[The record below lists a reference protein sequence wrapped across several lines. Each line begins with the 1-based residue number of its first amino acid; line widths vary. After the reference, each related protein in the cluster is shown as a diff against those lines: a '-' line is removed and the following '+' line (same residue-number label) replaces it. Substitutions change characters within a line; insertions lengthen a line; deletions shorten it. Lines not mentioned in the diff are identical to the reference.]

1 MHDLI
6 DQLFPFQ
13 VTVGAGGD
21 IVSLGRSLRRV
32 IPQAQGR
39 PFLEVFEG
47 VRPSLRAVADL
58 ERAVGDVVLLHVLG
72 TALQLRGQFV
82 RLGDGTI
89 TFVGSP
95 RVVGL
100 SSIESWPVG
109 IQDYAPHDAS
119 ADYAMVLEAMSL
131 QLKDLESM
139 VGRLQDAE
147 RIERSLRE
155 RAEAANLAKSNF
167 LANISHEIRTPM
179 TAVLGYAELLRDPD
193 LGAEE
198 RADAVETIVRN
209 GNHLM
214 RILNDL
220 LDLSKIE
227 AGRMDIDRREFS
239 LMRLLRDVRD
249 LMEVNASSRGNSL
262 ALRLDVQAAHDQV
275 IGDATRIRQ
284 VLLNLVGNAV
294 KFTKGGSIT
303 IEAATEPRGER
314 IALRV
319 AVTDTGKGIP
329 ADQMGRLFEPFSQ
342 LDREFV
348 REHGGTGLGLAI
360 SSRIANL
367 LGGRIDVASTPG
379 IGSTFTLHTVLD
391 AAHRTAAGGQPAAEP
406 GDQPLAGVHVL
417 LVEDSIDSARLLST
431 MMGRAGATVEVR
443 GDGLSAVEAVD
454 AQHAPDVIL
463 MDLQLPGIDGIEAT
477 RRIRAK
483 GCRSRIVALTAAAL
497 GADREQARAAGCDGF
512 ALKPISRADLVQA
525 CRGEPQRGRLG
536 QFRDQ

>member
-1 MHDLI
+1 MHQVI
-6 DQLFPFQ
+6 DELFPFH
-13 VTVGAGGD
+13 VTIGAAGE
-21 IVSLGRSLRRV
+21 IVSIGRSLRRV
-32 IPQAQGR
+32 LPQAQGR
-39 PFLEVFEG
+39 SFVDLFEG
-47 VRPSLRAVADL
+47 VRPSLQSVADV
-58 ERAVGDVVLLHVLG
+58 EHAIGDVVLLQLRG
-72 TALQLRGQFV
+72 SPLQLRGQFV
-82 RLGDGTI
+82 RAGDGAI
-89 TFVGSP
+89 AFVGSP

-100 SSIESWPVG
+100 SSIEAWPVG

-147 RIERSLRE
+147 RIERALRE

-193 LGAEE
+193 LGREE

-239 LMRLLRDVRD
+239 LVRLLRDVRD
-249 LMEVNASSRGNSL
+249 LMEVNASARGNSL
-262 ALRLDVQAAHDQV
+262 ALRLDVQASHDQV
-275 IGDATRIRQ
+275 FGDSTRIRQ

-303 IEAATEPRGER
+303 IAAATEPRGER

-319 AVTDTGKGIP
+319 AVSDTGKGIP
-329 ADQMGRLFEPFSQ
+329 KDQMGRLFEPFSQ

-367 LGGRIDVASTPG
+367 LGGRIDVTSTPG

-391 AAHRTAAGGQPAAEP
+391 VAQRPAGAAAGAAESS
-406 GDQPLAGVHVL
+406 DQPLAGVHVL
-417 LVEDSIDSARLLST
+417 LFEDSIDSARLLST
-431 MMGRAGATVEVR
+431 MMGKAGATVEVR
-443 GDGLSAVEAVD
+443 GDGLSAVDAVD
-454 AQHAPDVIL
+454 AQHSPDVIL
-463 MDLQLPGIDGIEAT
+463 MDLQLPGIDGIEAI

-497 GADREQARAAGCDGF
+497 GADREEARAAGCDGF
-512 ALKPISRADLVQA
+512 ALKPISRSDLVQA
-525 CRGEPQRGRLG
+525 CRGQALRGGLG
-536 QFRDQ
+536 QLRDQ

>member
-1 MHDLI
+1 
-6 DQLFPFQ
+6 
-13 VTVGAGGD
+13 
-21 IVSLGRSLRRV
+21 
-32 IPQAQGR
+32 
-39 PFLEVFEG
+39 
-47 VRPSLRAVADL
+47 
-58 ERAVGDVVLLHVLG
+58 
-72 TALQLRGQFV
+72 
-82 RLGDGTI
+82 
-89 TFVGSP
+89 
-95 RVVGL
+95 
-100 SSIESWPVG
+100 
-109 IQDYAPHDAS
+109 
-119 ADYAMVLEAMSL
+119 
-131 QLKDLESM
+131 
-139 VGRLQDAE
+139 
-147 RIERSLRE
+147 
-155 RAEAANLAKSNF
+155 
-167 LANISHEIRTPM
+167 
-179 TAVLGYAELLRDPD
+179 
-193 LGAEE
+193 
-198 RADAVETIVRN
+198 
-209 GNHLM
+209 
-214 RILNDL
+214 
-220 LDLSKIE
+220 
-227 AGRMDIDRREFS
+227 
-239 LMRLLRDVRD
+239 
-249 LMEVNASSRGNSL
+249 
-262 ALRLDVQAAHDQV
+262 V

-391 AAHRTAAGGQPAAEP
+391 AAHPTAAGGQPAAEP

-536 QFRDQ
+536 QLRDQ

>member
-1 MHDLI
+1 MGDLI
-6 DQLFPFQ
+6 DELFPFQ
-13 VTVGAGGD
+13 ITIGAAGEIVTV
-21 IVSLGRSLRRV
+21 GRSLRRV
-32 IPQAQGR
+32 VSQAQGH
-39 PFLEVFEG
+39 PFLELFEG
-47 VRPSLRAVADL
+47 VRPTLRSVADL
-58 ERAVGDVVLLHVLG
+58 EQAIGHVVLLQLRG
-72 TALQLRGQFV
+72 SPLQLRGQFV
-82 RLGDGTI
+82 RTPQGQI
-89 TFVGSP
+89 AFVGSP

-100 SSIESWPVG
+100 SSIEAWPVG
-109 IQDYAPHDAS
+109 IGDYAPHDAS

-131 QLKDLESM
+131 QLKDLETM

-193 LGAEE
+193 LGCGE

-239 LMRLLRDVRD
+239 LVRLLREVRD
-249 LMEVNASSRGNSL
+249 LMEVNASARGNSL
-262 ALRLDVQAAHDQV
+262 ALRLDVQAAHDRA
-275 IGDATRIRQ
+275 IGDSTRIRQ

-294 KFTKGGSIT
+294 KFSKGGSIT
-303 IEAATEPRGER
+303 IDAATGPRGDR

-319 AVTDTGKGIP
+319 AITDTGKGIP
-329 ADQMGRLFEPFSQ
+329 PDQMGRLFEPFSQ

-360 SSRIANL
+360 SSRIAKL
-367 LGGRIDVASTPG
+367 LGGRIDVTSTPG
-379 IGSTFTLHTVLD
+379 IGSTFTFHTVLD
-391 AAHRTAAGGQPAAEP
+391 AGHRVAGPDAGDAEP
-406 GDQPLAGVHVL
+406 TDQSLAGVKVL
-417 LVEDSIDSARLLST
+417 LVEDSDDSARLLAT
-431 MMGRAGATVEVR
+431 MMSKAGATVEVR
-443 GDGLSAVEAVD
+443 GDGLSAVDAVD
-454 AQHAPDVIL
+454 AQHSPDVIL

-512 ALKPISRADLVQA
+512 ALKPISRAELVRV
-525 CRGEPQRGRLG
+525 CRGETSRHPGSRGR
-536 QFRDQ
+536 DD

>member
-1 MHDLI
+1 MRDLI
-6 DQLFPFQ
+6 DELFPFH
-13 VTVGAGGD
+13 VTIGASGQ
-21 IVSLGRSLRRV
+21 IVAVGRSLRRV
-32 IPQAQGR
+32 VQQAQGR
-39 PFLEVFEG
+39 SFFEQFEG
-47 VRPSLRAVADL
+47 VRPTLRTVADV
-58 ERAVGDVVLLHVLG
+58 ERALGDVVLLQLCG
-72 TALQLRGQFV
+72 SPLQLRGQFV
-82 RLGDGTI
+82 RKDESTI
-89 TFVGSP
+89 AFVGSP

-109 IQDYAPHDAS
+109 IQDYAAHDAS

-147 RIERSLRE
+147 RVERSLRE

-179 TAVLGYAELLRDPD
+179 TAVLGYAELLRDQD
-193 LGAEE
+193 LGREE

-239 LMRLLRDVRD
+239 LVRLLRDVRD
-249 LMEVNASSRGNSL
+249 LMEVNASARGNSL

-275 IGDATRIRQ
+275 IGDSTRIRQ

-303 IEAATEPRGER
+303 IDAATEPRGER

-319 AVTDTGKGIP
+319 AITDTGKGIP

-367 LGGRIDVASTPG
+367 LGGRIDVSSTPG
-379 IGSTFTLHTVLD
+379 VGSTFTLHSVLD
-391 AAHRTAAGGQPAAEP
+391 AARHGSATEVSAAEP
-406 GDQPLAGVHVL
+406 SDQPLAGVHVL

-431 MMGRAGATVEVR
+431 MMGKAGATVEVR
-443 GDGLSAVEAVD
+443 GDGLSAVDAVD
-454 AQHAPDVIL
+454 AQHSPDVIL

-512 ALKPISRADLVQA
+512 ALKPISRSDLVQA
-525 CRGEPQRGRLG
+525 CRGQTLRGGLG

>member
-155 RAEAANLAKSNF
+155 RAESANLAKSNF

-239 LMRLLRDVRD
+239 LVRLLRDVRD

-536 QFRDQ
+536 QLRDQ

>member
-1 MHDLI
+1 MGDLI
-6 DQLFPFQ
+6 DELFPFH
-13 VTVGAGGD
+13 VTIGPAGE
-21 IVSLGRSLRRV
+21 VVAVGRSVRRV
-32 IPQAQGR
+32 LQEARGR
-39 PFLEVFEG
+39 SFFELFEG
-47 VRPSLRAVADL
+47 VRPTLRSVAEV
-58 ERAVGDVVLLHVLG
+58 ERAIGDVVLLQLRG
-72 TALQLRGQFV
+72 SPLQLRGQFV
-82 RLGDGTI
+82 RTEQGAI
-89 TFVGSP
+89 AFVGSP

-131 QLKDLESM
+131 QLKDLETM

-193 LGAEE
+193 LGREE

-239 LMRLLRDVRD
+239 LVRLLRDVRD
-249 LMEVNASSRGNSL
+249 LMEVNASARGNSL
-262 ALRLDVQAAHDQV
+262 ALRLDVQAAHDHV
-275 IGDATRIRQ
+275 IGDSTRIRQ

-303 IEAATEPRGER
+303 IDAATEPRGDR

-319 AVTDTGKGIP
+319 AVTDTGKGIQP
-329 ADQMGRLFEPFSQ
+329 DQMGRLFEPFSQ
-342 LDREFV
+342 LDRDFV

-367 LGGRIDVASTPG
+367 LGGRIDVTSTPG
-379 IGSTFTLHTVLD
+379 IGSTFTLHSVLD
-391 AAHRTAAGGQPAAEP
+391 VMHRGAAAGAGVTESS
-406 GDQPLAGVHVL
+406 DQPLAGVHVL

-431 MMGRAGATVEVR
+431 MMGKAGATVEVR

-454 AQHAPDVIL
+454 AEHSPDVIL

-512 ALKPISRADLVQA
+512 ALEPISRSDLVQA
-525 CRGEPQRGRLG
+525 CRGQALRGGLG
-536 QFRDQ
+536 QYRDQ

>member
-6 DQLFPFQ
+6 DELFPFH
-13 VTVGAGGD
+13 VRIGAAGE
-21 IVSLGRSLRRV
+21 ILVVGRSLRRV
-32 IPQAQGR
+32 LQQAQGR
-39 PFLEVFEG
+39 SFFELFEG
-47 VRPSLRAVADL
+47 VRPVLGTFADV
-58 ERAVGDVVLLHVLG
+58 ECAIGDVVLLQLRG
-72 TALQLRGQFV
+72 SPLQLRGQFV
-82 RLGDGTI
+82 RVGDGAI
-89 TFVGSP
+89 VFVGSP

-119 ADYAMVLEAMSL
+119 ADYAMVLEAMAL

-147 RIERSLRE
+147 RIERALRE
-155 RAEAANLAKSNF
+155 RAEAANMAKSNF

-193 LGAEE
+193 LGREE
-198 RADAVETIVRN
+198 WADAAETIVRN

-227 AGRMDIDRREFS
+227 AGRMEIDQREFS
-239 LMRLLRDVRD
+239 LIGLLRDVRD
-249 LMEVNASSRGNSL
+249 LMEVNASARGNSL
-262 ALRLDVQAAHDQV
+262 ALRLDVQASHDRV
-275 IGDATRIRQ
+275 FGDSTRIRQ

-303 IEAATEPRGER
+303 IAAATEPRGEG

-329 ADQMGRLFEPFSQ
+329 PDQMGRLFEPFSQ
-342 LDREFV
+342 LDRDFV

-360 SSRIANL
+360 SSRIASL

-379 IGSTFTLHTVLD
+379 LGSTFTLHSALN
-391 AAHRTAAGGQPAAEP
+391 AAPRGATQLVSAPKSSN
-406 GDQPLAGVHVL
+406 QPLAGVRVL

-431 MMGRAGATVEVR
+431 MMVRAGATVEVR
-443 GDGLSAVEAVD
+443 HDGLSAVDAVD
-454 AQHAPDVIL
+454 AQNSPDVIL

-497 GADREQARAAGCDGF
+497 GADRERARTAGCDGF
-512 ALKPISRADLVQA
+512 ALKPISRTDLVQV
-525 CRGEPQRGRLG
+525 CRGEPSRNG
-536 QFRDQ
+536 

>member
-32 IPQAQGR
+32 IPHAQGR
-39 PFLEVFEG
+39 SFLEVFEG
-47 VRPSLRAVADL
+47 VRPPLKAVADL
-58 ERAVGDVVLLHVLG
+58 DRAVGDVVLLHVLG

-82 RLGDGTI
+82 RPGDGTI

-239 LMRLLRDVRD
+239 LVRLLRDVRD

-536 QFRDQ
+536 QLRDQ

>member
-1 MHDLI
+1 
-6 DQLFPFQ
+6 
-13 VTVGAGGD
+13 
-21 IVSLGRSLRRV
+21 
-32 IPQAQGR
+32 
-39 PFLEVFEG
+39 
-47 VRPSLRAVADL
+47 
-58 ERAVGDVVLLHVLG
+58 
-72 TALQLRGQFV
+72 LRGQFV
-82 RLGDGTI
+82 RTANGQI
-89 TFVGSP
+89 AFVGSP

-100 SSIESWPVG
+100 SSIEAWPVG

-131 QLKDLESM
+131 QLKDLETM

-193 LGAEE
+193 LGREE

-239 LMRLLRDVRD
+239 LVRLLRDVRD
-249 LMEVNASSRGNSL
+249 LMEVNANARGNSL
-262 ALRLDVQAAHDQV
+262 ALRLDIEAAHDHV
-275 IGDATRIRQ
+275 IGDSTRIRQ

-319 AVTDTGKGIP
+319 AITDTGKGIAP
-329 ADQMGRLFEPFSQ
+329 DQVGRLFEPFSQ
-342 LDREFV
+342 LDRDFV

-367 LGGRIDVASTPG
+367 LGGRIDVSSTPG

-391 AAHRTAAGGQPAAEP
+391 AATRPAHAGVGGVEP
-406 GDQPLAGVHVL
+406 TDQPLAGVHVL

-443 GDGLSAVEAVD
+443 SDGLSAVDAVD
-454 AQHAPDVIL
+454 AQHSPDVIL

-512 ALKPISRADLVQA
+512 ALKPISRSDLVQA
-525 CRGEPQRGRLG
+525 CRGEPQRSRLG
-536 QFRDQ
+536 QHRER

>member
-1 MHDLI
+1 MHQVI
-6 DQLFPFQ
+6 DELFPFH
-13 VTVGAGGD
+13 VTIGADGA
-21 IVSLGRSLRRV
+21 IVSIGRSLRRV
-32 IPQAQGR
+32 LPQAQGR
-39 PFLEVFEG
+39 SFVDLFEG
-47 VRPSLRAVADL
+47 VRPSLQSVADV
-58 ERAVGDVVLLHVLG
+58 EHAIGDVVLLQLRG
-72 TALQLRGQFV
+72 SPLQLRGQFV
-82 RLGDGTI
+82 RAGDGAI
-89 TFVGSP
+89 AFVGSP

-100 SSIESWPVG
+100 SSIEAWPVG

-147 RIERSLRE
+147 RIERALRE

-193 LGAEE
+193 LGREE

-239 LMRLLRDVRD
+239 LVRLLRDVRD
-249 LMEVNASSRGNSL
+249 LMEVNASARGNSL

-275 IGDATRIRQ
+275 LGDSTRIRQ

-303 IEAATEPRGER
+303 IDAATEPRGDR

-319 AVTDTGKGIP
+319 AVTDTGKGIT

-379 IGSTFTLHTVLD
+379 LGSTFTLHTVLD
-391 AAHRTAAGGQPAAEP
+391 VAQRSAGAGEGAAESS
-406 GDQPLAGVHVL
+406 DQPLAGVHVL

-431 MMGRAGATVEVR
+431 MMGKAGATVEVR
-443 GDGLSAVEAVD
+443 GDGLSAVDAVD
-454 AQHAPDVIL
+454 AQHSPDVIL

-497 GADREQARAAGCDGF
+497 GADREEARAAGCDAF
-512 ALKPISRADLVQA
+512 ALKPISRSDLVQA
-525 CRGEPQRGRLG
+525 CRGQALRGGLG
-536 QFRDQ
+536 QLRDQ

>member
-1 MHDLI
+1 MHQVI
-6 DQLFPFQ
+6 DELFPFH
-13 VTVGAGGD
+13 VTIGAAGE
-21 IVSLGRSLRRV
+21 IVSIGRSLRRV
-32 IPQAQGR
+32 LPQAQGR
-39 PFLEVFEG
+39 SFVDLFEG
-47 VRPSLRAVADL
+47 VRPSLQSVADV
-58 ERAVGDVVLLHVLG
+58 EHAIGDVVLLQLRG
-72 TALQLRGQFV
+72 SPLQLRGQFV
-82 RLGDGTI
+82 RAGDGAI
-89 TFVGSP
+89 AFVGSP

-100 SSIESWPVG
+100 SSVEAWPVG

-147 RIERSLRE
+147 RIERALRE

-193 LGAEE
+193 LGREE

-239 LMRLLRDVRD
+239 LVRLLRDVRD
-249 LMEVNASSRGNSL
+249 LMEVNASARGNSL
-262 ALRLDVQAAHDQV
+262 ALRLDVQASHDQV
-275 IGDATRIRQ
+275 FGDSTRIRQ

-303 IEAATEPRGER
+303 IAAATEPRGER

-319 AVTDTGKGIP
+319 AVSDTGKGIP
-329 ADQMGRLFEPFSQ
+329 KDQMGRLFEPFSQ

-367 LGGRIDVASTPG
+367 LGGRIDVTSTPG
-379 IGSTFTLHTVLD
+379 IGSTFTFHTVLD
-391 AAHRTAAGGQPAAEP
+391 AVHRSTTAGVGVAEAT
-406 GDQPLAGVHVL
+406 DQPLAGVHVL

-431 MMGRAGATVEVR
+431 MMGKAGATVEVR
-443 GDGLSAVEAVD
+443 GDGLSAVDAVD
-454 AQHAPDVIL
+454 AQHSPDVIL

-497 GADREQARAAGCDGF
+497 GADREEARAAGCDGF
-512 ALKPISRADLVQA
+512 ALKPISRSDLVQA
-525 CRGEPQRGRLG
+525 CRGQALRGGLG
-536 QFRDQ
+536 QLRDQ

>member
-1 MHDLI
+1 MHHVI
-6 DQLFPFQ
+6 DELFPFH
-13 VTVGAGGD
+13 VTIGAAGE
-21 IVSLGRSLRRV
+21 IVSIGRSLRRV
-32 IPQAQGR
+32 LPQAQGR
-39 PFLEVFEG
+39 SFVDLFEG
-47 VRPSLRAVADL
+47 VRPSLQSVADV
-58 ERAVGDVVLLHVLG
+58 EHAIGDVVLLQLRG
-72 TALQLRGQFV
+72 SPLQLRGQFV
-82 RLGDGTI
+82 RAGDGAI
-89 TFVGSP
+89 AFVGSP

-100 SSIESWPVG
+100 SSIEAWPVG

-147 RIERSLRE
+147 RIERALRE

-193 LGAEE
+193 LGREE

-239 LMRLLRDVRD
+239 LVRLLRDVRD
-249 LMEVNASSRGNSL
+249 LMEVNASARGNSL
-262 ALRLDVQAAHDQV
+262 ALRLDVQASHDQV
-275 IGDATRIRQ
+275 FGDSTRIRQ

-303 IEAATEPRGER
+303 IAAATEPRGER

-319 AVTDTGKGIP
+319 AVSDTGKGIP
-329 ADQMGRLFEPFSQ
+329 KDQMGRLFEPFSQ

-367 LGGRIDVASTPG
+367 LGGRIDVTSTPG
-379 IGSTFTLHTVLD
+379 IGSTFTFHTVLD
-391 AAHRTAAGGQPAAEP
+391 AGHRSATAGVGVAESA
-406 GDQPLAGVHVL
+406 DQPLAGVHVL

-431 MMGRAGATVEVR
+431 MMGKAGATVEVR
-443 GDGLSAVEAVD
+443 GDGLSAVDAVD
-454 AQHAPDVIL
+454 AQHSPDVIL

-497 GADREQARAAGCDGF
+497 GADREEARAAGCDGF
-512 ALKPISRADLVQA
+512 ALKPISRSDLVQA
-525 CRGEPQRGRLG
+525 CRGQALRGGLG
-536 QFRDQ
+536 QLRDQ

>member
-1 MHDLI
+1 MRDLI
-6 DQLFPFQ
+6 DELFPFQ
-13 VTVGAGGD
+13 ITIGPGGE
-21 IVSLGRSLRRV
+21 IVAVGRSLRRV
-32 IPQAQGR
+32 LPQAQGR
-39 PFLEVFEG
+39 SFVDMFEG
-47 VRPSLRAVADL
+47 VRPALQSVADV
-58 ERAVGDVVLLHVLG
+58 EHAIGDVVLLQVRG
-72 TALQLRGQFV
+72 SPLQLRGQFV
-82 RLGDGTI
+82 RTSEGRI
-89 TFVGSP
+89 AFVGSP

-100 SSIESWPVG
+100 SSIEAWPVG

-131 QLKDLESM
+131 QLKDLETM

-147 RIERSLRE
+147 RIERALRE

-193 LGAEE
+193 LGREE

-239 LMRLLRDVRD
+239 LVRLLRDVRD
-249 LMEVNASSRGNSL
+249 LMEVNASARGNSL
-262 ALRLDVQAAHDQV
+262 ALRLDVQAAHDHV
-275 IGDATRIRQ
+275 IGDSTRIRQ

-303 IEAATEPRGER
+303 IDAATEPRGDR

-329 ADQMGRLFEPFSQ
+329 PDQMGRLFEPFSQ
-342 LDREFV
+342 LDRDFV

-367 LGGRIDVASTPG
+367 LGGRIDVTSTPG
-379 IGSTFTLHTVLD
+379 IGSTFTLHSVLD
-391 AAHRTAAGGQPAAEP
+391 VIHRGAAAGAGVTESS
-406 GDQPLAGVHVL
+406 DQPLAGVHVL

-431 MMGRAGATVEVR
+431 MMGKAGATVEVR

-454 AQHAPDVIL
+454 AEHSPDVIL

-497 GADREQARAAGCDGF
+497 GADREEARAAGCDGF
-512 ALKPISRADLVQA
+512 ALKPISRSDLVQA
-525 CRGEPQRGRLG
+525 CRGQALRGGLG
-536 QFRDQ
+536 QYRDQ

>member
-1 MHDLI
+1 MHQVI
-6 DQLFPFQ
+6 DELFPFH
-13 VTVGAGGD
+13 VTIGAAGE
-21 IVSLGRSLRRV
+21 IVSIGRSLRRV
-32 IPQAQGR
+32 LPQAQGR
-39 PFLEVFEG
+39 SFVDLFEG
-47 VRPSLRAVADL
+47 VRPSLQSVADV
-58 ERAVGDVVLLHVLG
+58 EHAIGDVVLLQLRG
-72 TALQLRGQFV
+72 SPLQLRGQFV
-82 RLGDGTI
+82 RAGDGAI
-89 TFVGSP
+89 AFVGSP

-100 SSIESWPVG
+100 SSIEAWPVG

-147 RIERSLRE
+147 RIERALRE

-193 LGAEE
+193 LGREE

-239 LMRLLRDVRD
+239 LVRLLRDVRD
-249 LMEVNASSRGNSL
+249 LMEVNASARGNSL

-275 IGDATRIRQ
+275 LGDSTRIRQ

-303 IEAATEPRGER
+303 IDAATEPRGDR

-319 AVTDTGKGIP
+319 SITDTGKGIAP
-329 ADQMGRLFEPFSQ
+329 DQMGRLFEPFSQ

-367 LGGRIDVASTPG
+367 LGGRIDVTSTPG
-379 IGSTFTLHTVLD
+379 IGSTFTFHTVLD
-391 AAHRTAAGGQPAAEP
+391 AVHRSTTAGVGVAEAT
-406 GDQPLAGVHVL
+406 DQPLAGVHVL

-431 MMGRAGATVEVR
+431 MMGKAGATVEVR
-443 GDGLSAVEAVD
+443 GDGLSAVDAVD
-454 AQHAPDVIL
+454 AQHSPDVIL

-497 GADREQARAAGCDGF
+497 GADREEARAAGCDGF
-512 ALKPISRADLVQA
+512 ALKPISRSDLVQA
-525 CRGEPQRGRLG
+525 CRGQALRGGLG
-536 QFRDQ
+536 QLRDQ

>member
-1 MHDLI
+1 MSDLI
-6 DQLFPFQ
+6 DELFPFHI
-13 VTVGAGGD
+13 TIGSAGE
-21 IVSLGRSLRRV
+21 IVSVGRSLRMAL
-32 IPQAQGR
+32 PQAQGR
-39 PFLEVFEG
+39 SFVDLFEG
-47 VRPSLRAVADL
+47 VRPALQSVADV
-58 ERAVGDVVLLHVLG
+58 EPAIGDVVLLQVRG
-72 TALQLRGQFV
+72 SPMQMRGQFV
-82 RLGDGTI
+82 RSSEGRI

-100 SSIESWPVG
+100 SSIEAWPIG

-131 QLKDLESM
+131 QLKDLEGM
-139 VGRLQDAE
+139 VGRLQDAKLV
-147 RIERSLRE
+147 ERSLRE
-155 RAEAANLAKSNF
+155 RAEAANLAKSHF

-193 LGAEE
+193 LGREE
-198 RADAVETIVRN
+198 RTDAVETIVRN

-239 LMRLLRDVRD
+239 LVQLLRDVRD
-249 LMEVNASSRGNSL
+249 LMEVNSNARGNSL
-262 ALRLDVQAAHDQV
+262 ALRLDVQAAHDHA
-275 IGDATRIRQ
+275 IGDSTRIRQ
-284 VLLNLVGNAV
+284 VLLNLVGNAI

-303 IEAATEPRGER
+303 IDAATEARGDR

-319 AVTDTGKGIP
+319 AVTDTGKGVQP
-329 ADQMGRLFEPFSQ
+329 DQMGRLFEPFSQ

-367 LGGRIDVASTPG
+367 LGGRIDVSSTPG
-379 IGSTFTLHTVLD
+379 IGSTFTLHLVLD
-391 AAHRTAAGGQPAAEP
+391 LMQHSTPARAGATELT
-406 GDQPLAGVHVL
+406 DQPLAGVHVL

-431 MMGRAGATVEVR
+431 MMGKAGATVEVC

-454 AQHAPDVIL
+454 AEHSPDVIL

-483 GCRSRIVALTAAAL
+483 GCTSRIVALTAAAL
-497 GADREQARAAGCDGF
+497 GADHERARAAGCDGF
-512 ALKPISRADLVQA
+512 ALKPISRSDLVQS
-525 CRGEPQRGRLG
+525 CRGQALRGEAG
-536 QFRDQ
+536 QHRDQ

>member
-1 MHDLI
+1 MSDLI
-6 DQLFPFQ
+6 DELFPFQ
-13 VTVGAGGD
+13 VTIGAAGE
-21 IVSLGRSLRRV
+21 IVSVGRSLRRV
-32 IPQAQGR
+32 LPDAQGR
-39 PFLEVFEG
+39 PFVQVFDG
-47 VRPSLRAVADL
+47 VRPALQSTEDVARAI
-58 ERAVGDVVLLHVLG
+58 GDVVLLQLRG
-72 TALQLRGQFV
+72 FPLQLRGQFV
-82 RLGDGTI
+82 RTANGQI
-89 TFVGSP
+89 AFVGSP
-95 RVVGL
+95 RLVGL
-100 SSIESWPVG
+100 SSIEAWPVG

-131 QLKDLESM
+131 QLKDLETM

-193 LGAEE
+193 LGREE

-239 LMRLLRDVRD
+239 LVRLLRDVRD
-249 LMEVNASSRGNSL
+249 LMEVNANARGNSL
-262 ALRLDVQAAHDQV
+262 ALRLDIEAAHDHV
-275 IGDATRIRQ
+275 IGDSTRIRQ

-294 KFTKGGSIT
+294 KFTKEGSIT

-319 AVTDTGKGIP
+319 AITDTGKGIP
-329 ADQMGRLFEPFSQ
+329 PDQIGRLFEPFSQ
-342 LDREFV
+342 LDRDFV

-367 LGGRIDVASTPG
+367 LGGRVDVSSTPG

-391 AAHRTAAGGQPAAEP
+391 AAIRPTHAVVGGGEST
-406 GDQPLAGVHVL
+406 DQPLAGVHVL

-431 MMGRAGATVEVR
+431 MMGKAGATVEVH
-443 GDGLSAVEAVD
+443 GDGLSAVDAVD
-454 AQHAPDVIL
+454 AQRSPDVIL

-512 ALKPISRADLVQA
+512 ALKPISRSDLVQA
-525 CRGEPQRGRLG
+525 CRGESQRSRLG
-536 QFRDQ
+536 QYRER

>member
-1 MHDLI
+1 MHQVI
-6 DQLFPFQ
+6 DELFPFH
-13 VTVGAGGD
+13 VTIGAAGE
-21 IVSLGRSLRRV
+21 IVSIGRSLRRV
-32 IPQAQGR
+32 LPQAQGR
-39 PFLEVFEG
+39 SFVDLFEG
-47 VRPSLRAVADL
+47 VRPSLQSVADV
-58 ERAVGDVVLLHVLG
+58 EHAIGDVVLLQLRG
-72 TALQLRGQFV
+72 SPLQLRGQFV
-82 RLGDGTI
+82 RAGDGAI
-89 TFVGSP
+89 AFVGSP

-100 SSIESWPVG
+100 SSIEAWPVG

-147 RIERSLRE
+147 RVERALRE
-155 RAEAANLAKSNF
+155 RAESANLAKSNF

-193 LGAEE
+193 LGREE

-239 LMRLLRDVRD
+239 LVRLLRDVRD
-249 LMEVNASSRGNSL
+249 LMEVNASARGNSL
-262 ALRLDVQAAHDQV
+262 ALRLDVQASHDQAF
-275 IGDATRIRQ
+275 GDSTRIRQ

-303 IEAATEPRGER
+303 IAAATEPRGER

-367 LGGRIDVASTPG
+367 LGGRIDVASTRG
-379 IGSTFTLHTVLD
+379 VGSTFTLHTVLD
-391 AAHRTAAGGQPAAEP
+391 AAHRPVAGGQPSAEP

-443 GDGLSAVEAVD
+443 GDGLSAVDAVD
-454 AQHAPDVIL
+454 AQHSPDVIL

-536 QFRDQ
+536 QLRNQ

>member
-1 MHDLI
+1 MTDLI
-6 DQLFPFQ
+6 NELFPFQ
-13 VTVGAGGD
+13 ITIGPGGE
-21 IVSLGRSLRRV
+21 IVAVGRSLRRV
-32 IPQAQGR
+32 LPQAQGR
-39 PFLEVFEG
+39 SFVDLFEG
-47 VRPSLRAVADL
+47 VRPALQSVADV
-58 ERAVGDVVLLHVLG
+58 EHAIGDVVLLQVRG
-72 TALQLRGQFV
+72 SPLQLRGQFV
-82 RLGDGTI
+82 RTSEGRI
-89 TFVGSP
+89 AFVGSP

-193 LGAEE
+193 LGREE

-239 LMRLLRDVRD
+239 LVRLLRDVRD
-249 LMEVNASSRGNSL
+249 LMEVNASARGNSL

-275 IGDATRIRQ
+275 IGDSTRIRQ

-303 IEAATEPRGER
+303 IDASTEPRGDR

-319 AVTDTGKGIP
+319 AVIDTGKGIQP
-329 ADQMGRLFEPFSQ
+329 DQMGRLFEPFSQ
-342 LDREFV
+342 LDRDFV

-367 LGGRIDVASTPG
+367 LGGRIDVTSTPG

-391 AAHRTAAGGQPAAEP
+391 VMHRGAAAGAGVTEST
-406 GDQPLAGVHVL
+406 DQPLAGVHVL

-431 MMGRAGATVEVR
+431 MMGKAGATVEVR

-454 AQHAPDVIL
+454 AEHSPDVIL

-512 ALKPISRADLVQA
+512 ALKPISRSDLVQA
-525 CRGEPQRGRLG
+525 CRGQALRGGLG
-536 QFRDQ
+536 QYRDQ

>member
-1 MHDLI
+1 MHQVI
-6 DQLFPFQ
+6 DELFPFH
-13 VTVGAGGD
+13 VTIGAAGE
-21 IVSLGRSLRRV
+21 IISIGRSLRRV
-32 IPQAQGR
+32 LPQAQGR
-39 PFLEVFEG
+39 SFVDLFEG
-47 VRPSLRAVADL
+47 VRPSLQSVADV
-58 ERAVGDVVLLHVLG
+58 EHAIGDVVLLQLRG
-72 TALQLRGQFV
+72 SPLQLRGQFV
-82 RLGDGTI
+82 RAGDGAI
-89 TFVGSP
+89 AFVGSP

-100 SSIESWPVG
+100 SSIEAWPVG

-147 RIERSLRE
+147 RIERALRE

-193 LGAEE
+193 LGREE

-239 LMRLLRDVRD
+239 LVRLLRDVRD
-249 LMEVNASSRGNSL
+249 LMEVNASARGNSL
-262 ALRLDVQAAHDQV
+262 ALRLDVQASHDQV
-275 IGDATRIRQ
+275 FGDSTRIRQ

-303 IEAATEPRGER
+303 IAAATEPRGER

-319 AVTDTGKGIP
+319 AVSDTGKGIP
-329 ADQMGRLFEPFSQ
+329 KDQMGRLFEPFSQ

-367 LGGRIDVASTPG
+367 LGGRIDVTSTPG

-391 AAHRTAAGGQPAAEP
+391 VAQRPAGAAAGAAESS
-406 GDQPLAGVHVL
+406 DQPLAGVHVL

-431 MMGRAGATVEVR
+431 MMGKAGATVEVR
-443 GDGLSAVEAVD
+443 GDGLSAVDAVD
-454 AQHAPDVIL
+454 AQHSPDVIL
-463 MDLQLPGIDGIEAT
+463 MDLQLPGIDGIEAI

-497 GADREQARAAGCDGF
+497 GADREEARAAGCDGF
-512 ALKPISRADLVQA
+512 ALKPISRSDLVQA
-525 CRGEPQRGRLG
+525 CRGQALRGGLG
-536 QFRDQ
+536 QLRDQ

>member
-1 MHDLI
+1 
-6 DQLFPFQ
+6 
-13 VTVGAGGD
+13 
-21 IVSLGRSLRRV
+21 
-32 IPQAQGR
+32 
-39 PFLEVFEG
+39 
-47 VRPSLRAVADL
+47 
-58 ERAVGDVVLLHVLG
+58 VVLLQLRG
-72 TALQLRGQFV
+72 FPLQLRGQFV
-82 RLGDGTI
+82 RTANGQI
-89 TFVGSP
+89 AFVGSP

-100 SSIESWPVG
+100 ASIEAWPVG

-193 LGAEE
+193 LGREE

-239 LMRLLRDVRD
+239 LVRLLRDVRD

-367 LGGRIDVASTPG
+367 LGGRIDVSSTPG

-391 AAHRTAAGGQPAAEP
+391 AATRPAHAGVGGVEP
-406 GDQPLAGVHVL
+406 TDQPLAGVHVL

-443 GDGLSAVEAVD
+443 SDGLSAVDAVD
-454 AQHAPDVIL
+454 AQHSPDVIL

-512 ALKPISRADLVQA
+512 ALKPISRSDLVQA
-525 CRGEPQRGRLG
+525 CRGEPQRSRLG
-536 QFRDQ
+536 QHRER

>member
-155 RAEAANLAKSNF
+155 RAESANLAKSNF

-239 LMRLLRDVRD
+239 LVGLLRDVRD

-536 QFRDQ
+536 QLRDQ

>member
-1 MHDLI
+1 MRDLI
-6 DQLFPFQ
+6 DELFPFQ
-13 VTVGAGGD
+13 VTIGPAGE
-21 IVSLGRSLRRV
+21 IVAVGRSLRRV
-32 IPQAQGR
+32 VPQALGR
-39 PFLEVFEG
+39 SFVEFFEG
-47 VRPSLRAVADL
+47 VRPMLQAVAEI
-58 ERAVGDVVLLHVLG
+58 ERAIGDVVLLQVRG
-72 TALQLRGQFV
+72 SPLQLRGQFV
-82 RLGDGTI
+82 RAGDGAI
-89 TFVGSP
+89 AFVGSP

-100 SSIESWPVG
+100 SSIEAWPVG

-147 RIERSLRE
+147 RIERALRE

-193 LGAEE
+193 LGREE

-227 AGRMDIDRREFS
+227 AGRMDIDRRDFS
-239 LMRLLRDVRD
+239 LVRLLRDVRD
-249 LMEVNASSRGNSL
+249 LMEVNASARGNSL

-275 IGDATRIRQ
+275 LGDSTRIRQ

-303 IEAATEPRGER
+303 IDAATEPRGDR

-319 AVTDTGKGIP
+319 SITDTGKGIA

-367 LGGRIDVASTPG
+367 LGGRIDVTSTPG
-379 IGSTFTLHTVLD
+379 IGSTFTFHTVLD
-391 AAHRTAAGGQPAAEP
+391 AVHRSTTAGVGVAEAT
-406 GDQPLAGVHVL
+406 DQPLAGVHVL

-443 GDGLSAVEAVD
+443 GDGLSAVDAVD
-454 AQHAPDVIL
+454 AQHSPDVIL

-497 GADREQARAAGCDGF
+497 GADREEARAAGCDGF
-512 ALKPISRADLVQA
+512 ALKPISRSDLVQA
-525 CRGEPQRGRLG
+525 CRGQALRGGLG
-536 QFRDQ
+536 QLRDQ

>member
-1 MHDLI
+1 MSDLI
-6 DQLFPFQ
+6 DELFPFHI
-13 VTVGAGGD
+13 TIGSAGE
-21 IVSLGRSLRRV
+21 IVSVGRSLRRAL
-32 IPQAQGR
+32 PQAQGR
-39 PFLEVFEG
+39 SFVDLFEG
-47 VRPSLRAVADL
+47 VRPALQSVADV
-58 ERAVGDVVLLHVLG
+58 EPAIGDVVLLQVRG
-72 TALQLRGQFV
+72 SPMQMRGQFV
-82 RLGDGTI
+82 RSSEGRI

-100 SSIESWPVG
+100 SSIEAWPIG

-131 QLKDLESM
+131 QLKDLEGM

-147 RIERSLRE
+147 LVERSLRE
-155 RAEAANLAKSNF
+155 RAEAANLAKSHF

-193 LGAEE
+193 LGREE
-198 RADAVETIVRN
+198 RTDAVETIVRN

-239 LMRLLRDVRD
+239 LVQLLRDVRD
-249 LMEVNASSRGNSL
+249 LMEVNSNARGNSL
-262 ALRLDVQAAHDQV
+262 ALRLDVQAAHDHA
-275 IGDATRIRQ
+275 IGDSTRIRQ
-284 VLLNLVGNAV
+284 VLLNLVGNAI

-303 IEAATEPRGER
+303 IDAATEARGDR

-319 AVTDTGKGIP
+319 AVTDTGKGVQP
-329 ADQMGRLFEPFSQ
+329 DQMGRLFEPFSQ

-367 LGGRIDVASTPG
+367 LGGRIDVSSTPG
-379 IGSTFTLHTVLD
+379 IGSTFTLHLVLD
-391 AAHRTAAGGQPAAEP
+391 LMQHSTPARAGATELT
-406 GDQPLAGVHVL
+406 DQPLAGVHVL

-431 MMGRAGATVEVR
+431 MMGKAGATVEVC

-454 AQHAPDVIL
+454 AEHSPDVIL

-483 GCRSRIVALTAAAL
+483 GCTSRIVALTAAAL
-497 GADREQARAAGCDGF
+497 GADHERARAAGCDGF
-512 ALKPISRADLVQA
+512 ALKPISRSDLVQS
-525 CRGEPQRGRLG
+525 CRGQALRGEAG
-536 QFRDQ
+536 QHRDQ

>member
-536 QFRDQ
+536 QLRDQ

>member
-1 MHDLI
+1 MHQVI
-6 DQLFPFQ
+6 DELFPFH
-13 VTVGAGGD
+13 VTIGAAGE
-21 IVSLGRSLRRV
+21 IVSIGRSLRRV
-32 IPQAQGR
+32 LPQAQGR
-39 PFLEVFEG
+39 SFVDLFEG
-47 VRPSLRAVADL
+47 VRPNLQSVADV
-58 ERAVGDVVLLHVLG
+58 EHAIGAVVLLQLRG
-72 TALQLRGQFV
+72 SPLQLRGQFV
-82 RLGDGTI
+82 RAGDGAI
-89 TFVGSP
+89 AFVGSP

-100 SSIESWPVG
+100 SSIEAWPVG

-147 RIERSLRE
+147 RIERALRE

-193 LGAEE
+193 LGREE

-239 LMRLLRDVRD
+239 LVRLLRDVRD
-249 LMEVNASSRGNSL
+249 LMEVNASARGNSL
-262 ALRLDVQAAHDQV
+262 ALRLDVQASHDQV
-275 IGDATRIRQ
+275 FGDSTRIRQ

-303 IEAATEPRGER
+303 IAAATEPRGER

-319 AVTDTGKGIP
+319 AVSDTGKGIP
-329 ADQMGRLFEPFSQ
+329 KDQMGRLFEPFSQ

-367 LGGRIDVASTPG
+367 LGGRIDVTSTPG

-391 AAHRTAAGGQPAAEP
+391 VAQRPAGAAAGAAESS
-406 GDQPLAGVHVL
+406 DQPLAGVHVL

-431 MMGRAGATVEVR
+431 MMGKAGATVEVR
-443 GDGLSAVEAVD
+443 GDGLSAVDAVD
-454 AQHAPDVIL
+454 AQHSPDVIL
-463 MDLQLPGIDGIEAT
+463 MDLQLPGIDGIEAI

-497 GADREQARAAGCDGF
+497 GADREEARAAGCDGF
-512 ALKPISRADLVQA
+512 ALKPISRSDLVQA
-525 CRGEPQRGRLG
+525 CRGQALRGGLG
-536 QFRDQ
+536 QLRDQ

>member
-1 MHDLI
+1 MRDLI
-6 DQLFPFQ
+6 DELFPFQ
-13 VTVGAGGD
+13 ITIGPGGE
-21 IVSLGRSLRRV
+21 IVAVGRSLRRV
-32 IPQAQGR
+32 LPQAQGR
-39 PFLEVFEG
+39 SFVDMFEG
-47 VRPSLRAVADL
+47 VRPALQSVADV
-58 ERAVGDVVLLHVLG
+58 EHAIGDVVLLQVRG
-72 TALQLRGQFV
+72 SPLQLRGQFV
-82 RLGDGTI
+82 RTSEGRI
-89 TFVGSP
+89 AFVGSP

-131 QLKDLESM
+131 QLKDLETM

-155 RAEAANLAKSNF
+155 RAEAASLAKSNF

-193 LGAEE
+193 LGREE

-239 LMRLLRDVRD
+239 LVRLLRDVRD
-249 LMEVNASSRGNSL
+249 LMEVNASARGNSL
-262 ALRLDVQAAHDQV
+262 ALRLDVQAAHDHV
-275 IGDATRIRQ
+275 IGDSTRIRQ

-303 IEAATEPRGER
+303 IDAATEPRGDR

-319 AVTDTGKGIP
+319 AVTDTGKGIQP
-329 ADQMGRLFEPFSQ
+329 DQMGRLFEPFSQ
-342 LDREFV
+342 LDRDFV

-367 LGGRIDVASTPG
+367 LGGRIDVTSTPG
-379 IGSTFTLHTVLD
+379 IGSTFTLHSVLD
-391 AAHRTAAGGQPAAEP
+391 VMHRGAAAGAGVTESS
-406 GDQPLAGVHVL
+406 DQPLAGVHVL

-431 MMGRAGATVEVR
+431 MMGKAGATVEVR

-454 AQHAPDVIL
+454 AEHSPDVIL

-497 GADREQARAAGCDGF
+497 GADREEARAAGCDGF
-512 ALKPISRADLVQA
+512 ALKPISRSDLVQA
-525 CRGEPQRGRLG
+525 CRGQALRGGLG
-536 QFRDQ
+536 QLRDQ

>member
-47 VRPSLRAVADL
+47 VRPSLRVVADL
-58 ERAVGDVVLLHVLG
+58 DRAVGDVVLLHVLG

-100 SSIESWPVG
+100 ASIESWPVG

-239 LMRLLRDVRD
+239 LVRLLRDVRD

-536 QFRDQ
+536 QLRDQ

>member
-1 MHDLI
+1 MRDLI
-6 DQLFPFQ
+6 DELFPFQ
-13 VTVGAGGD
+13 VTIGPAGK
-21 IVSLGRSLRRV
+21 IMSVGRSLRRV
-32 IPQAQGR
+32 VPEAQGR
-39 PFLEVFEG
+39 LFVELLEG
-47 VRPSLRAVADL
+47 VRPTLQTVADI
-58 ERAVGDVVLLHVLG
+58 EGAIGDVVLLQVRG
-72 TALQLRGQFV
+72 SPLQLRGQFV
-82 RLGDGTI
+82 RMSDEQI
-89 TFVGSP
+89 AFVGSP

-100 SSIESWPVG
+100 SSIEMWPVG

-131 QLKDLESM
+131 QLKDLETM

-193 LGAEE
+193 LGREE

-239 LMRLLRDVRD
+239 MVGLLRDVRD
-249 LMEVNASSRGNSL
+249 LMEVNASARGNSL

-275 IGDATRIRQ
+275 LGDATRIRQ

-303 IEAATEPRGER
+303 IDAATEPRGDR

-319 AVTDTGKGIP
+319 SITDTGKGIA
-329 ADQMGRLFEPFSQ
+329 ADQIGRLFEPFSQ

-360 SSRIANL
+360 SSRIASL
-367 LGGRIDVASTPG
+367 LGGRIDVTSTPG
-379 IGSTFTLHTVLD
+379 IGSTFTLHTVVD
-391 AAHRTAAGGQPAAEP
+391 VAQRPAEAGVVAGESSE
-406 GDQPLAGVHVL
+406 QPLAGMHVL
-417 LVEDSIDSARLLST
+417 LVEDSIDSARLLSA
-431 MMGRAGATVEVR
+431 MMGKAGARVEVR
-443 GDGLSAVEAVD
+443 GDGLSAVDAVD
-454 AQHAPDVIL
+454 AQHSPDVIL

-497 GADREQARAAGCDGF
+497 GADRELARAAGCDGF
-512 ALKPISRADLVQA
+512 ALKPISSTDLVQA
-525 CRGEPQRGRLG
+525 CRGQPRRGELG
-536 QFRDQ
+536 